1 MRLERSNQLE
11 HATRKGSS
19 GMERPTT
26 LAATGRMTALAVA
39 MLLLAVPALAA
50 VMTQNFLRADVT
62 ADTAC
67 FTKVAGADALAF
79 NNPVLDPYIEFD
91 AAATV
96 VDASSGLSMLQERL
110 TVEGYAGDR
119 ITYTDYVHYEN
130 NCDTPLTIQLVAEP
144 DFNGDPAKGGTW
156 ADVQAMIYISV
167 ATNGTAGT
175 DLSGADWDSSPIVVN
190 ASAVPGSTGSV
201 TVLPG
206 EYVQGAIVIDADA
219 ASAGSGPYTLRY
231 TAQAAHS

>member
-1 MRLERSNQLE
+1 
-11 HATRKGSS
+11 
-19 GMERPTT
+19 MEQRTP
-26 LAATGRMTALAVA
+26 LAATGRLTALAVA

-62 ADTAC
+62 ADAAC

-79 NNPVLDPYIEFD
+79 NNPALDPYIAFD
-91 AAATV
+91 DTATV
-96 VDASSGLSMLQERL
+96 VDAGSGLALLQERL

-130 NCDTPLTIQLVAEP
+130 NCDSPLTLQLVAEP
-144 DFNGDPAKGGTW
+144 DVNGDPAKEGTW
-156 ADVQAMIYISV
+156 AGVQAKIYVSV

-190 ASAVPGSTGSV
+190 AAAAPGATGTV

-206 EYVQGAIVIDADA
+206 EYVQGAIVIDVDVA
-219 ASAGSGPYTLRY
+219 AAGSGPYTLRY